1 MLFSSEEK
9 LLHKITYHNCKKD
22 LPIQY
27 QTFLVVAHPII
38 HYKNHSAIK
47 SCFIIGLLYSITLSE
62 SHHRE
67 DLRRN
72 VGLSCMGF
80 IFHNDTFILY
90 IWNYWSLNEIQEK
103 AFYFFIYLKVEKY
116 NELSQKNRFQSVPIA
131 AL

>member
-1 MLFSSEEK
+1 MLFTSEEK

-67 DLRRN
+67 DLRRK

-80 IFHNDTFILY
+80 IFHNDTFY
-90 IWNYWSLNEIQEK
+90 IIHMKSLILNEIQGK
-103 AFYFFIYLKVEKY
+103 VFYFFYIFKSLKV
-116 NELSQKNRFQSVPIA
+116 Q
-131 AL
+131 